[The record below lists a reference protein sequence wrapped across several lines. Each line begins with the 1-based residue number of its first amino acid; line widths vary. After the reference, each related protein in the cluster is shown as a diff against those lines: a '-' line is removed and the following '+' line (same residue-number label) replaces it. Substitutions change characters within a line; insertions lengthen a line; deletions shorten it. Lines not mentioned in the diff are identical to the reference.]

1 MPRKIFWKMTMSPPS
16 WMATCQLRPKRTC
29 RRCRTTAAWKM
40 CPWLGTSLPTKV
52 TPGTRQNLTMEKL
65 AMPRMHW
72 KMTMSPSCWMA
83 ICPIGPLRTWQT
95 CRTAAMVPGP
105 CKKACP
111 SWGTSPTTIAMPGTR
126 PKFPSTSPLSR
137 RPSMSRK
144 ICWMMT
150 TSPPSWMATCQMR
163 SSPQLVCEPS
173 VAQGRLP
180 SSEVKLAVDIQGNVD
195 QNAAMHP
202 VEDRRERVGGEQQ
215 PLGSFKTWV

>member
-1 MPRKIFWKMTMSPPS
+1 MSDE
-16 WMATCQLRPKRTC
+16 LR
-29 RRCRTTAAWKM
+29 AA
-40 CPWLGTSLPTKV
+40 L
-52 TPGTRQNLTMEKL
+52 
-65 AMPRMHW
+65 
-72 KMTMSPSCWMA
+72 
-83 ICPIGPLRTWQT
+83 LR
-95 CRTAAMVPGP
+95 
-105 CKKACP
+105 KACP
-111 SWGTSPTTIAMPGTR
+111 SWGTSPPTIVMSRPRLFRYLCASSLLLCQQGRAEYVRLRPGTR

-195 QNAAMHP
+195 QMHQCIQSRTEENVSAVPNNSGLAPSRRRSEHKIIEYGQRAAAAAAAVP
-202 VEDRRERVGGEQQ
+202 SRVGC
-215 PLGSFKTWV
+215 